1 MYSSDQ
7 QYSVDHLSTLTNKP
21 HEYCLGSQY
30 SVDRLSTSTN
40 KQHKFGLGS
49 QLQQY
54 SVDRL
59 STLTNKQHEFGLGS
73 QLTNKNLL
81 SPPNVTVAHKQYSF
95 LIKDNATYA
104 THKRKTNSIKNNMAA
119 TAA

>member
-7 QYSVDHLSTLTNKP
+7 QYSVDRLSTLTNKP
-21 HEYCLGSQY
+21 HEYGLGSQY
-30 SVDRLSTSTN
+30 SVDRLSTS
-40 KQHKFGLGS
+40 
-49 QLQQY
+49 
-54 SVDRL
+54 
-59 STLTNKQHEFGLGS
+59 TNKQHEFGLGS

-95 LIKDNATYA
+95 HIKDDATYA